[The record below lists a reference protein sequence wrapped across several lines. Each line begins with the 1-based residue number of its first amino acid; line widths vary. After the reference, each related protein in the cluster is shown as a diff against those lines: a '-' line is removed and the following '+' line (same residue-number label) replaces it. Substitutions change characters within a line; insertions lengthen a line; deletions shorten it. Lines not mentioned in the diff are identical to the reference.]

1 MTTYISMRKRYNFL
15 SIISKFCYNFP
26 CPLSL
31 TSFWNFGSILGFLT
45 VTQVLTGFLLSLHY
59 VPVSNLA
66 FDRVAH
72 IERDVNF
79 GWVIRSFHQVGASGL
94 MLGMVIHM
102 LRGIFYDSY
111 DRTPSVWYSGA
122 MLYVLC
128 MAISF
133 LGYVLPWGQMS
144 YWGATVITNLF
155 SVIPFIG
162 GDIVRLAWGGYSVG
176 DATLNRFYSFHFL
189 LPFLMLVV
197 MGGHLSLLHEF
208 GSSNPLGLDSRISMV
223 PFYPYYL
230 YSDILGLSLW
240 MMMSSYFVFL
250 NPYVLSD
257 ALNYEEAN
265 PLVTPLHIK
274 PEWYFLAY
282 YALLRSVPSKTGG
295 ILLMVMAILFL
306 VFLPFASDKL
316 MLGVPNYLGRSGC
329 FWLFVNCWVVLSWL
343 GAMPAEE
350 PFIMMSGL
358 MGLFLMVV
366 SELDSLICDVHDWYE
381 DKSSVLS
388 SH

>member
-1 MTTYISMRKRYNFL
+1 MTTYISMRKRYKPLNV
-15 SIISKFCYNFP
+15 ISKFCYDFP
-26 CPLSL
+26 CPVSL
-31 TSFWNFGSILGFLT
+31 TSFWNFGSLLGFLT
-45 VTQVLTGFLLSLHY
+45 FTQILTGFLLSLHY
-59 VPVSNLA
+59 APVANLA
-66 FDRVAH
+66 FDRIAH

-79 GWVIRSFHQVGASGL
+79 GWMIRSFHQVGASGL
-94 MLGMVIHM
+94 MLGMYAHI
-102 LRGIFYDSY
+102 LRGLYYDSY
-111 DRTPSVWYSGA
+111 DRTPKVWYSGA

-155 SVIPFIG
+155 SVIPWVG
-162 GDIVRLAWGGYSVG
+162 SDIVRLAWGGYSVG
-176 DATLNRFYSFHFL
+176 DATLNRFYSFHFI

-208 GSSNPLGLDSRISMV
+208 GSSNPLGLDSRSAMV
-223 PFYPYYL
+223 PFYPHYL
-230 YSDILGLSLW
+230 YSDMMGLSLW
-240 MMMSSYFVFL
+240 IMASAYFVFV
-250 NPYVLSD
+250 NPYILSD

-295 ILLMVMAILFL
+295 IVLMVMAIMFI
-306 VFLPFASDKL
+306 VFMPVCSDKL
-316 MLGVPNYLGRSGC
+316 MLGVTNYIGRSTL
-329 FWLFVNCWVVLSWL
+329 FWLQINCWIILSWL

-350 PFIMMSGL
+350 PFIMVSGL
-358 MGLFLMVV
+358 TGLCLMLLSDAEQLV
-366 SELDSLICDVHDWYE
+366 CDFYVW
-381 DKSSVLS
+381 
-388 SH
+388 